1 MVLRF
6 LRVLS
11 FVAPLASLVG
21 CEQLIGIDD
30 VSPAPS
36 VDAPPPPVDAAAG
49 PDAPVDAPPGPA
61 LEVTWSLRERDQPA
75 ACPSGASVAALY
87 ICPGTCPAG
96 ATPRI
101 ETTTCTATGTFTL
114 AGAGAPGPVLEPGL
128 YTVWVR
134 VTDGAGTARFA
145 ESTHEPVAIAQD
157 GTTQRL
163 DFPIQATLGQVEVS
177 WRLVGATSGST
188 LTCAQ
193 VAGEDG
199 VSILV
204 TSANGDAAES
214 FVDCEPGVG
223 RGPLVPI
230 GSHTVAL
237 SLLRAG
243 LNIGDSAAAPIAV
256 TYGNELVPLGQRTIG
271 VDGM

>member
-1 MVLRF
+1 MALRF
-6 LRVLS
+6 LRCIPL
-11 FVAPLASLVG
+11 VALLALLAA
-21 CEQLIGIDD
+21 CEQIIGIDD
-30 VSPAPS
+30 VSRGPGA
-36 VDAPPPPVDAAAG
+36 DAPPPVDASEF
-49 PDAPVDAPPGPA
+49 DAPLDAALAPA
-61 LEVTWSLRERDQPA
+61 LEVTWSLRERDA
-75 ACPSGASVAALY
+75 AGACPTGAPVAALH

-101 ETTTCTATGTFTL
+101 ETTSCAATGSFTL
-114 AGAGAPGPVLEPGL
+114 AGAGAPGPELEPGL

-134 VTDGAGTARFA
+134 LTDGAGTARFA

-157 GTTQRL
+157 GATQRL

-204 TSANGDAAES
+204 TSADGDAAES
-214 FVDCEPGVG
+214 LVDCEPGVG

-237 SLLRAG
+237 SLLRGG

-256 TYGNELVPLGQRTIG
+256 AYGNEVVPLGQRTIG